1 MTTAER
7 RAKLYEMLQK
17 EKELDVTYIRDF
29 FGVSAVTV
37 RNDLIALERNS
48 LVTRQFG
55 KALLRQNGINDKFE
69 SNSIKNLEEKEKIGK
84 YAAKLVRPEESVLI
98 YAGTTTL
105 QVARYLPEGINLCAV
120 TNSIYIA
127 NELKVHQNVKTVF
140 IGGNFNNQ
148 TGSTYG
154 IEAITQL
161 GKFNI
166 DKLFLA
172 VSGIDTQNGVTSDHP
187 FETDINIAMIER
199 AREVIV
205 VADHT
210 KIGKVHF
217 TTIGCLDK
225 ISKIITDT
233 KAPVAEV
240 EAFRKRG
247 IDVVTV

>member
-1 MTTAER
+1 MTTEER
-7 RAKLYEMLQK
+7 RTKLYEMLQK
-17 EKELDVTYIRDF
+17 EKVLDVNYIRDYF
-29 FGVSAVTV
+29 NVSAVTV

-55 KALLRQNGINDKFE
+55 KALLKQRGINDKFE
-69 SNSIKNLEEKEKIGK
+69 SNTIKNLEEKEKIGK
-84 YAAKLVRPEESVLI
+84 YAAKLVNPEEAVLI

-105 QVARYLPEGINLCAV
+105 QVARYLPESINLCAV

-127 NELKVHQNVKTVF
+127 NELKEHQNVKTVF
-140 IGGNFNNQ
+140 IGGNFNGE

-154 IEAITQL
+154 VEAIAQL
-161 GKFNI
+161 NKYNI

-172 VSGIDTQNGVTSDHP
+172 VCGIDTENGVTSDQP

-225 ISKIITDT
+225 ISMIITDAKT
-233 KAPVAEV
+233 PEEDAEK
-240 EAFRKRG
+240 FRKLG
-247 IDVVTV
+247 IEVVTV

>member
-55 KALLRQNGINDKFE
+55 KAVLKQRGINDKFE
-69 SNSIKNLEEKEKIGK
+69 SNTIKNLEEKEKIGK
-84 YAAKLVRPEESVLI
+84 YAAKLVTPEEAVLI

-105 QVARYLPEGINLCAV
+105 QVARYLPQNINLCTV

-127 NELKVHQNVKTVF
+127 NELKEHPNVKTVF
-140 IGGNFNNQ
+140 IGGNFNGE

-154 IEAITQL
+154 VEAITQL
-161 GKFNI
+161 NKFNI

-172 VSGIDTQNGVTSDHP
+172 VCGIDTENGVTSDQP

-225 ISKIITDT
+225 ISKIITDAKT
-233 KAPVAEV
+233 PKEEAEK
-240 EAFRKRG
+240 FRKLG
-247 IDVVTV
+247 IEVVMV

>member
-1 MTTAER
+1 MTTEER
-7 RAKLYEMLQK
+7 RAKLYQMLQE
-17 EKELDVTYIRDF
+17 EKVLDVNYIRDT

-48 LVTRQFG
+48 LITRQFG
-55 KALLRQNGINDKFE
+55 KALLKQRGINDKFE
-69 SNSIKNLEEKEKIGK
+69 SNTIKNLEVKEKIGK
-84 YAAKLVRPEESVLI
+84 YAAKLVNPDEAVLI

-105 QVARYLPEGINLCAV
+105 QVARYLPESINLCAV

-127 NELKVHQNVKTVF
+127 NELKEHPNVKTVF
-140 IGGNFNNQ
+140 IGGNFNGE

-154 IEAITQL
+154 VEAITQL

-172 VSGIDTQNGVTSDHP
+172 VCGIDTVNGVTSDQP

-210 KIGKVHF
+210 KIGKIHF

-225 ISKIITDT
+225 VSKIITDA
-233 KAPVAEV
+233 KAPEAEV
-240 EAFRKRG
+240 EKFRKKG
-247 IDVVTV
+247 IEVILV